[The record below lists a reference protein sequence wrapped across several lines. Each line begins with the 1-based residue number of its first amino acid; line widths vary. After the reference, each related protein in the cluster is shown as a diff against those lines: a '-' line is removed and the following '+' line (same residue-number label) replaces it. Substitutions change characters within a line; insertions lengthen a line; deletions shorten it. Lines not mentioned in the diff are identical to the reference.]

1 VAIIITKELD
11 LTLYPAIDLKDGK
24 AVRLTK
30 GLMDSAKIYSDEPWT
45 LVKKFE
51 EMGAEWVHLVDLNGA
66 FAGEPKNLEQII
78 KIREN
83 CNVKLEL
90 GGGIR
95 DEKTIKK
102 MLDIGIDRIILGSIA
117 VKDSQFVK
125 DMAAK
130 YPIAVGIDAI
140 DGFVAV
146 EGWGEVSEMKATDL
160 AKEFAN
166 AGVEAII
173 CTDVG
178 KDGTLSGVNV
188 EFTVDIARASGV
200 STIASGGVKD
210 ESDIEAL
217 ILTNEVDGVIIG
229 KAFYEGTLDL
239 PKMFKLLS

>member
-1 VAIIITKELD
+1 M
-11 LTLYPAIDLKDGK
+11 TLYPAIDLKDGK

-30 GLMDSAKIYSDEPWT
+30 GLMDSAKIYSDEPWS

-78 KIREN
+78 KIRQN

-95 DEKTIKK
+95 DEATIQK
-102 MLDIGIDRIILGSIA
+102 MLEIGIDRIILGSIA
-117 VKDSQFVK
+117 VKDPQFVR
-125 DMAAK
+125 DMASK

-140 DGFVAV
+140 DGYVAV
-146 EGWGEVSEMKATDL
+146 EGWGEVSTMKATDL

-188 EFTVDIARASGV
+188 EFTLDIARASGV

-210 ESDIEAL
+210 ESDIMAL
-217 ILTNEVDGVIIG
+217 IKTKEVDGVIIG
-229 KAFYEGTLDL
+229 KAYYEGTLDL
-239 PKMFKLLS
+239 EKMFKLLD

>member
-1 VAIIITKELD
+1 M
-11 LTLYPAIDLKDGK
+11 TLYPAIDLKDGK

-30 GLMDSAKIYSDEPWT
+30 GLMDSAKIYSDEPWM

-51 EMGAEWVHLVDLNGA
+51 EMGAQWVHLVDLNGA

-78 KIREN
+78 KIRQN

-95 DEKTIKK
+95 DEATIKK
-102 MLDIGIDRIILGSIA
+102 MLEIGIDRIILGSIA
-117 VKDSQFVK
+117 VKDSKFVK
-125 DMAAK
+125 EMAAK

-146 EGWGEVSEMKATDL
+146 EGWGEVSSMRATDL
-160 AKEFAN
+160 AREFAN

-173 CTDVG
+173 CTDVS
-178 KDGTLSGVNV
+178 KDGTLGGVNV
-188 EFTVDIARASGV
+188 DFTVEIAKASGV

-210 ESDIEAL
+210 EGDIEAL
-217 ILTNEVDGVIIG
+217 VATNIVDGVIIG
-229 KAFYEGTLDL
+229 KAYYEGTIDL
-239 PKMFKLLS
+239 AKMFKQFS

>member
-1 VAIIITKELD
+1 M
-11 LTLYPAIDLKDGK
+11 TLYPAIDLKDGK

-30 GLMDSAKIYSDEPWT
+30 GLMDSAKIYSDEPWM

-83 CNVKLEL
+83 CNVNLEL

-95 DEKTIKK
+95 DEETIKK
-102 MLDIGIDRIILGSIA
+102 MLEIGIDRIILGSIA
-117 VKDSQFVK
+117 VKNPTFVK
-125 DMAAK
+125 EMAAK

-146 EGWGEVSEMKATDL
+146 EGWGEVSAMRATDL

-173 CTDVG
+173 CTDVSR
-178 KDGTLSGVNV
+178 DGTLSGVNV
-188 EFTVDIARASGV
+188 EFTLEIANASKIT
-200 STIASGGVKD
+200 TIASGGVKD
-210 ESDIEAL
+210 ERDIEAL
-217 ILTNEVDGVIIG
+217 VATKKIDGVIIG
-229 KAFYEGTLDL
+229 KAYYEGTLDL
-239 PKMFKLLS
+239 AEMFKRFG

>member
-1 VAIIITKELD
+1 M
-11 LTLYPAIDLKDGK
+11 TLYPAIDLKDGK

-30 GLMDSAKIYSDEPWT
+30 GLMDSAKIYSNEPWE

-51 EMGAEWVHLVDLNGA
+51 EMGASWVHLVDLNGA

-95 DEKTIKK
+95 DEKTIQK
-102 MLDIGIDRIILGSIA
+102 MLEIGIDRIILGSIA
-117 VKDSQFVK
+117 VQNPTFVK
-125 DMAAK
+125 EMAAK

-146 EGWGEVSEMKATDL
+146 EGWGEVSNMKATDL
-160 AKEFAN
+160 AREFAN

-188 EFTVDIARASGV
+188 EFTLDIARASGV

-210 ESDIEAL
+210 ATDIEAL
-217 ILTNEVDGVIIG
+217 MATNEIDGVIIG
-229 KAFYEGTLDL
+229 KAYYEGTLDL
-239 PKMFKLLS
+239 EALFKVNSN

>member
-1 VAIIITKELD
+1 M
-11 LTLYPAIDLKDGK
+11 TLYPAIDLKDGK

-30 GLMDSAKIYSDEPWT
+30 GLMESAKIYSDEPWM

-66 FAGEPKNLEQII
+66 FAGEPKNLDQII

-83 CNVKLEL
+83 CSVKLEL

-95 DEKTIKK
+95 DEATIKK
-102 MLDIGIDRIILGSIA
+102 MLDIGIDRVILGSIA
-117 VKDSQFVK
+117 VKDPQFVK

-146 EGWGEVSEMKATDL
+146 EGWGEVSSMRATDL
-160 AKEFAN
+160 ARKFAD

-178 KDGTLSGVNV
+178 KDGTLGGVNV
-188 EFTVDIARASGV
+188 EFTLEIAKASGV

-217 ILTNEVDGVIIG
+217 IATNLVEGVIIG
-229 KAFYEGTLDL
+229 KAYYEGTLDL